1 MRFWI
6 VAALLVLACPAQ
18 LQSQESGKVSYEG
31 QKVGVVEVVANPKI
45 SVDPYRS
52 LIQLKSGDLYSNP
65 SIQNTTSAPKQP
77 RRFSQLKL
85 DANRKPPRL
94 HVTCTM

>member
-45 SVDPYRS
+45 SVDPYRP
-52 LIQLKSGDLYSNP
+52 LIQLKSGDLYSNRQARRKGSTHSGCARWCSRGAAKRTP
-65 SIQNTTSAPKQP
+65 ILRWRTQSP
-77 RRFSQLKL
+77 R
-85 DANRKPPRL
+85 
-94 HVTCTM
+94 